1 LSAVSTLVGERY
13 SCSLALEAR
22 SPLREFNE
30 AGVLSAA
37 DVHVAALL
45 GRLSGVTDPE
55 VLLAAALA
63 VRAPR
68 LGHVFVDLELIARTA
83 VVESGEG
90 LDPASLRWPEPGA
103 WVMRMTEAEALVALG
118 EPSGGADVAA
128 HPARPLR
135 LLGTHLYLDRH
146 WREERQVAR
155 DLQTLAG
162 SAMRRVDVPLLASGI
177 DRLFV
182 GHDDPDQR
190 VAVASAILRPFA
202 VVSGGP
208 GTGKTT
214 TVAKVLAL
222 LLEQA
227 LAVGARAPLV
237 AMCAPTGKAA
247 ARLEESVR
255 SEAAELDLADDLR
268 AALSTLQAS
277 TIHRLLGWP
286 LTGHGRLRHD
296 RANRLPHDVV
306 VVDET
311 SMVSLTLMARLL
323 AAVRQDAS
331 LLLVGD
337 VDQLTAV
344 EVGAVLR
351 DIVGPAARRPR
362 MTPGTRA
369 AVALAAGVEPDVEPA
384 APLAPAASGP
394 AASGTGHE
402 TGAAASSPPFGD
414 GIVVLRGVHRFGAG
428 IARLAAAVRLG
439 DQDAVLEALT
449 ASPGS
454 IEWLAPEQ
462 GLGPLRDAA
471 VAAALETVRAAR
483 HGDAAAALAR
493 LGAFRL
499 LCAHRHGASGVSTW
513 SATMQRWL
521 AEAIPRIDPG
531 AGSYAG
537 QPLLITRNDYE
548 LRLYNGDLGVVVES
562 PPGVLGAVFERDGRL
577 VSFAPSRLESALTAH
592 AITIHR
598 SQGSQFDLAAVVL
611 GDPGSRILTR
621 ELLYTAVTR
630 ARRRLILIASESAV
644 RTAVARPV
652 ARATGLRERLWGGA
666 LGGV

>member
-1 LSAVSTLVGERY
+1 LSAVSTLAEKRY
-13 SCSLALEAR
+13 SCSRALGAP

-37 DVHVAALL
+37 DVHVATLL
-45 GRLSGVTDPE
+45 GRLSQVTDPV

-63 VRAPR
+63 CRAPR
-68 LGHVFVDLELIARTA
+68 LGHVFVDLESIARTA
-83 VVESGEG
+83 AVESGDG
-90 LDPASLRWPEPGA
+90 LDPASLPWPEPGA
-103 WVMRMTEAEALVALG
+103 WVKRVTDAEALVARG
-118 EPSGGADVAA
+118 EPGGRADAPA
-128 HPARPLR
+128 DPARPLR
-135 LLGTHLYLDRH
+135 LLGTRVYLDRH
-146 WREERQVAR
+146 WREER
-155 DLQTLAG
+155 LLAG
-162 SAMRRVDVPLLASGI
+162 DLRTRARAAMRRVDVPLLASGI
-177 DRLFV
+177 ERLFV
-182 GHDDPDQR
+182 DHDDPDQR
-190 VAVASAILRPFA
+190 VAVASAVLRPFA
-202 VVSGGP
+202 VVCGGP

-222 LLEQA
+222 LFEQA
-227 LAVGARAPLV
+227 LAVGARPPLV

-255 SEAAELDLADDLR
+255 AEAAGLDLADDLR
-268 AALSTLQAS
+268 ESLGTLQAS

-286 LTGHGRLRHD
+286 LTGRGRLRHE

-337 VDQLTAV
+337 VDQLTAI

-369 AVALAAGVEPDVEPA
+369 AVALAAGVEPDVERAAAVPA
-384 APLAPAASGP
+384 SPEAADDSGP
-394 AASGTGHE
+394 VGG
-402 TGAAASSPPFGD
+402 SPPFGD
-414 GIVVLRGVHRFGAG
+414 GIVLLRGVHRFGAG
-428 IARLAAAVRLG
+428 IARLAAAVRVG
-439 DQDAVLEALT
+439 DQDSVLAALT
-449 ASPGS
+449 GEPDT
-454 IEWLAPEQ
+454 IEWLAPER
-462 GLGPLRDAA
+462 GLGPVRDAA
-471 VAAALETVRAAR
+471 VAATLETVRAAR
-483 HGDAAAALAR
+483 QGDGALALAR

-499 LCAHRHGASGVSTW
+499 LCAHRHGPSGVSTW
-513 SATMQRWL
+513 STTVQRWL
-521 AEAIPRIDPG
+521 AEAIPRFDPG
-531 AGSYAG
+531 AGGYAG

-562 PPGVLGAVFERDGRL
+562 APGVLGAVFERDGRL

-611 GDPGSRILTR
+611 GDAGSRILTR

-630 ARRRLILIASESAV
+630 ARRRLILIASETAI

-652 ARATGLRERLWGGA
+652 ARATGLRERLWGEVPGA
-666 LGGV
+666 V